1 MNYPEY
7 RSAQRDAM
15 REYHNA
21 LEQARETLEGALQK
35 ADALFFEEPDE
46 RERAVTAEKRPGPPP
61 WAAEK
66 R

>member
-1 MNYPEY
+1 
-7 RSAQRDAM
+7 M